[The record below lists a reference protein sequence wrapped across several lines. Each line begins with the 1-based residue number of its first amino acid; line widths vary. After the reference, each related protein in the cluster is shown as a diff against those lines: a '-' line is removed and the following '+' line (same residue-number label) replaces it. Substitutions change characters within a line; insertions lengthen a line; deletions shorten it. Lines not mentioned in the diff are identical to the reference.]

1 MKDARAAYWVSDFAE
16 AVRILRPIAEQG
28 NAEAQLFLG
37 GMYLTG
43 KSRRDRYSHT
53 VVSVPKDYAEAAR
66 LYRLAAGQG
75 NAVAP
80 NNLGIMYQEGLGVPQ
95 DYVEAVKWYRLSAE
109 QGHAKAPYNLGFMYQ
124 LGLGVPQDY
133 VLALMWYTLAA
144 SYAVDSRGYVAKEMT
159 PDQIAEAQQLARDWI
174 AAHPQ

>member
-1 MKDARAAYWVSDFAE
+1 MRRVVYEHYAGSLEAGSLKDARAAYEAFDFVE

-37 GMYLTG
+37 GLYLTG
-43 KSRRDRYSHT
+43 KSRRHRYSHT

-80 NNLGIMYQEGLGVPQ
+80 YNLGVMYFNGEGVPQ
-95 DYVEAVKWYRLSAE
+95 D
-109 QGHAKAPYNLGFMYQ
+109 F
-124 LGLGVPQDY
+124 
-133 VLALMWYTLAA
+133 VLAHMWFNLAA
-144 SYAVDSRGYVAKEMT
+144 AQGDTYGPTWRDELAKMMT
-159 PDQIAEAQQLARDWI
+159 PAEISEAQQLAREWVD
-174 AAHPQ
+174 AHP